1 VVRVINSNKAIRKL
15 AKVMEKYQ
23 IEIIP
28 VSNIYGDVKLELW
41 VDGAHITDLK
51 VDETGFITHL
61 EVTPW

>member
-1 VVRVINSNKAIRKL
+1 
-15 AKVMEKYQ
+15 MEKYQ